1 MADTMV
7 FACRARHRRYHSGAR
22 AANLRGIGSGG
33 ILRAMQNDK
42 MASDGRRPG
51 NGGGGFPPIRRFAVG
66 AFDENAYLVD
76 CGDGIAALVDPGADA
91 AHLAEAVRSSGLRLA
106 AVLLTHGHID
116 HVSAVPALLSAF
128 PGVPVRLAQADSAWC
143 WTMRNYFPPY
153 EPVLAPPATL
163 LPVADG
169 DVFAVGLVRFRVLAT
184 PGHSPGSVCYAA
196 SFARDN
202 GGREVLF
209 SGDTL
214 FAASVGR
221 TDFEGGDPA
230 AMTRSLRRLADLA
243 PDTPVLPGHGPATT
257 IARETAGNPWVV
269 QALAAAAAN
278 DGTSAAETP

>member
-7 FACRARHRRYHSGAR
+7 FACRARRRRYHSGAC

-91 AHLAEAVRSSGLRLA
+91 ALLAEAVRSSGLRLA

-143 WTMRNYFPPY
+143 WTMRNSFPPY

-221 TDFEGGDPA
+221 TDFEGGAPA

-278 DGTSAAETP
+278 AGTSAAETP